1 MMIFTGMDNSGK
13 TTIVQKTAKKLGLP
27 VVKSMGPDHT
37 KDEKHI
43 WFLDQMAREKA
54 FPGSV
59 IFDRFLPF
67 EEMVYGKVLRG
78 DPIYSLDDP
87 YMKSLKDL
95 NPTIIYTRPHSS
107 TIFNW
112 DGREQM
118 AGVIEQKEKLLAAWD
133 DLMWG
138 LMARGWD
145 VKVYDYEAD
154 NEGEQ
159 TSGLEEFAK
168 FLDNLV
174 KAAYPPRPKE
184 GQPLE
189 GEKHKPMNDI
199 DEDEED
205 ED

>member
-43 WFLDQMAREKA
+43 WFLDQMTREKT

-174 KAAYPPRPKE
+174 KAAYSPWPKE

-189 GEKHKPMNDI
+189 GENHKPLNDI

>member
-1 MMIFTGMDNSGK
+1 MLIFTGMDNSGK
-13 TTIVQKTAKKLGLP
+13 TTLAEKVSKEKGLP
-27 VVKSMGPDHT
+27 LVKSMGPDHT

-54 FPGSV
+54 YPGSV

-95 NPTIIYTRPHSS
+95 KPTIIYTRPSS
-107 TIFNW
+107 ETIFNW

-118 AGVIEQKEKLLAAWD
+118 PGVIIQKEELLRAWD
-133 DLMWG
+133 DLMWK
-138 LMARGWD
+138 LLALGWD
-145 VKVYDYEAD
+145 VRVYDYQVSTGVADGRPLSSLKEALSKLFPKD
-154 NEGEQ
+154 PHRVMGTKINEDG
-159 TSGLEEFAK
+159 
-168 FLDNLV
+168 
-174 KAAYPPRPKE
+174 
-184 GQPLE
+184 
-189 GEKHKPMNDI
+189 
-199 DEDEED
+199 ED

>member
-27 VVKSMGPDHT
+27 VVKSLGPDHPV
-37 KDEKHI
+37 DEKHI
-43 WFLDQMAREKA
+43 WLLDQMTREKA

-95 NPTIIYTRPHSS
+95 NPTIVYTRPHSS

-118 AGVIEQKEKLLAAWD
+118 TGVIEQKEKLLAAWD

-145 VKVYDYEAD
+145 VQVYDYEAD
-154 NEGEQ
+154 NGGEQ
-159 TSGLEEFAK
+159 VSGLEEFAK
-168 FLDNLV
+168 FLNSLV
-174 KAAYPPRPKE
+174 
-184 GQPLE
+184 
-189 GEKHKPMNDI
+189 NNT
-199 DEDEED
+199 DEED